1 MQIIPRDLR
10 VAVWNESDTHRITRF
25 PFSFLPFYFYCVYSG
40 TENESARKRERERET
55 KAFELFLVVF
65 YFLRCFGESIGKCIF
80 RSLCVNGFESRC
92 GERFS
97 EFYYSVHLTETTPTV
112 RLTQIEQFP

>member
-40 TENESARKRERERET
+40 TENESARKRERERDEGFRT
-55 KAFELFLVVF
+55 VPGGVLFSPLLRRIYWKM
-65 YFLRCFGESIGKCIF
+65 YFQKPLREWF
-80 RSLCVNGFESRC
+80 
-92 GERFS
+92 
-97 EFYYSVHLTETTPTV
+97 
-112 RLTQIEQFP
+112 